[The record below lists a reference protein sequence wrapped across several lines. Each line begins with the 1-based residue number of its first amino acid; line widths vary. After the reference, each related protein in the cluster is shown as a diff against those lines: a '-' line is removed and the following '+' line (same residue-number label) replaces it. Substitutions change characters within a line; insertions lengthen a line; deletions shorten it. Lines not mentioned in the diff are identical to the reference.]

1 MSFFVVK
8 NGYLVMGRCGIGPFE
23 CISYEGRTV
32 A

>member
-8 NGYLVMGRCGIGPFE
+8 NGYRVVGCGSIGPFE